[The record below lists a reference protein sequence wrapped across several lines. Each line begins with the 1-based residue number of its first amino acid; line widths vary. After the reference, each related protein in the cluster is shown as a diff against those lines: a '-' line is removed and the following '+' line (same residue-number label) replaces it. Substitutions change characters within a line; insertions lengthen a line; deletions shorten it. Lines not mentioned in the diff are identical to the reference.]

1 MKHLQVET
9 TSVCNAHCVFCPH
22 DKLEQGHMEQWLY
35 EKIVKDASQYDLVTF
50 SPMMTGEPFCD
61 PEIME
66 RVKFARMILK
76 PDTII
81 RFFTNGSLMTL
92 QDIDEL
98 ARMRN
103 IEVSVSLNGACRET
117 RQRLMGVDDF
127 DKVAT
132 RVWYMKEKGM
142 NIKTSFVLFPTIT
155 TEEIKAFGNFPNPYT
170 IRFQSFAGHIYHY
183 KRFHGRCRRV
193 ENYLTVLRDG
203 RVCLC
208 CFDAF
213 GNVIFGD
220 LKEQTIAEVLES
232 KERNK
237 YVKANHEDKINQMRL
252 CSECTEGD

>member
-9 TSVCNAHCVFCPH
+9 TSVCNAHCIFCPH
-22 DKLEQGHMEQWLY
+22 DRIEQGHMEQWLY

-66 RVKFARMILK
+66 RVRFARMILK

-98 ARMRN
+98 VEMRN
-103 IEVSVSLNGACRET
+103 IEVSVSLNGAYKET

-127 DKVAT
+127 DKVMA

-142 NIKTSFVLFPTIT
+142 NVKTSFVLFPTMT
-155 TEEIKAFGNFPNPYT
+155 VEEVNIFMSFPNPYA

-183 KRFHGRCRRV
+183 RRFHGKCRRV
-193 ENYLTVLRDG
+193 EEYLTVLHNG

-213 GNVIFGD
+213 GDVIFGN

-237 YVKANHEDKINQMRL
+237 YIKANREGKINQMKL